1 MFKRIILATALAIS
15 ASFATWDYYPIPDST
30 HGSAEA
36 GLYYDWDHDWSQAG
50 IKMGARFTM
59 IKSLEIAL
67 TEWGYQFW
75 NETDCPNCVNGGDG
89 VRDLTIGVRYE
100 VMPMI
105 TAFLDLNLP
114 VGDDEYDGQG
124 TNPPSS
130 NETSL
135 YLGAQ
140 LSAPVNL
147 AGFKFGTEV
156 GILWG
161 FEHDDHRSNGHKSE
175 ERGLD
180 IHLGAE
186 MAYTVPK
193 VGVTPYIGFL
203 LKYRLTECVWY
214 ENNKKETEHGYD
226 DRRSR
231 QYNLWFGLAYDIN
244 PLITVKAHLIF
255 RDEKYKGS
263 SWDDENLHHLGGDAD
278 GFYMAVVFNF

>member
-75 NETDCPNCVNGGDG
+75 NETDCSGCVNGGDG

-114 VGDDEYDGQG
+114 VGDDKDAGEGS
-124 TNPPSS
+124 NPPSS

-140 LSAPVNL
+140 LSAPTNL

-156 GILWG
+156 GFLWG
-161 FEHDDHRSNGHKSE
+161 FEHENH

-203 LKYRLTECVWY
+203 LKYRLSESVWY
-214 ENNKKETEHGYD
+214 EDNRDETEHGYD

-231 QYNLWFGLAYDIN
+231 QYNLWFGLAYDIS

-255 RDEKYKGS
+255 RDEKYKGVQN
-263 SWDDENLHHLGGDAD
+263 DQNPHHLGGDAD